1 MKKIVPALLKRE
13 YSEKNIHFLHLSV
26 GTTKRKEVSPKVAKG
41 IPKAPTRKSSRGSRA
56 ATYEEVPDV
65 EEESD
70 EASDEEQQ
78 EEGA

>member
-1 MKKIVPALLKRE
+1 M
-13 YSEKNIHFLHLSV
+13 
-26 GTTKRKEVSPKVAKG
+26 SPKVAKG

-78 EEGA
+78 EEGAWKSLLENSHPDVEIIT